1 MPSQTKLGKAFE
13 YACARVIYD
22 RYSAEQSVHMVNS
35 TSLSVASNFYKG
47 LGVEKQNDL
56 CLAARAA
63 IKIIERL
70 EPQLQNPNGN
80 EPLYIHLQTDARGIA
95 GDVRDL
101 LCVRKQNNWEIGLSC
116 KHNHNAVKHSRLSQ
130 SIDFGASWF
139 NIPCSK
145 EYFQEIE
152 PIFTKLAELRK
163 QGEARNN
170 PVLWRDVPNKE
181 ETVYIP
187 ILNAF
192 LRELK
197 RLDKKYPSEVPARL
211 VKYLLGGYD
220 FYKVITDD
228 SHRCTRVEVVSFN
241 GTINRASGQKES
253 LVKIPVLK
261 LPSHLYHMG
270 IIHDSNNTIG
280 IFCDEGWQFSMRI
293 HNASSQIEPSLKF
306 DVRLISSPSNGYAQV
321 EPWDE

>member
-1 MPSQTKLGKAFE
+1 MPSQTTLGKAFE

-22 RYSAEQSVHMVNS
+22 KYSTEQSVNMVDS
-35 TSLSVASNFYKG
+35 TSLTVARNFFEG
-47 LGVEKQNDL
+47 LSTEMQNDL
-56 CLAARAA
+56 CSAARAA
-63 IKIIERL
+63 VKIIERL

-80 EPLYIHLQTDARGIA
+80 EPLYIHLQTDARGIT

-101 LCVRKQNNWEIGLSC
+101 LCIRTQNNWEIGLSC

-130 SIDFGASWF
+130 SIDFGKSWF
-139 NIPCSK
+139 NIPCSD

-152 PIFTKLAELRK
+152 PIFTRLSTLKK
-163 QGEARNN
+163 QGESRNN
-170 PVLWRDVPNKE
+170 PILWRDIPNKE
-181 ETVYIP
+181 ETIYIP

-197 RLDKKYPSEVPARL
+197 RLDQKYPSEIPARL

-228 SHRCTRVEVVSFN
+228 KHRCTRVEVVSFD
-241 GTINRASGQKES
+241 GTLNRTSGKKES
-253 LVKIPVLK
+253 LVKIPMLR
-261 LPSHLYHMG
+261 LPKNLYHMG

-293 HNASSQIEPSLKF
+293 HSASSKIEPSLKF